1 MAQAI
6 LLRGGA
12 GGVSSDDVTA
22 SKAQVLQGYK
32 TVTTD
37 SDDEIIEGTMVNRGN
52 GMDTVEFLDA
62 YWDSKYV
69 ARMEQGF
76 YAQAGQWKPYVAIP
90 YAVLASGIHIDA
102 NKMLDTLQVAGV
114 RGNIHTYG
122 AWNNAS
128 EVVNATWENKV
139 HVRFEEGYYHKD
151 GNYKPAAIVP
161 YDVLANAIGIDASKM
176 LSALNVLGKQGQIK
190 TVDTA
195 ESNYRTNKST
205 SFGLDS
211 WTNPSNPV
219 FYVDFPYGSAY
230 YTRPDGHPHVCIDAI
245 NLGDV
250 TADKV
255 MRGFTA
261 TSKNGVRFAG
271 TMPDYSSGRVVFNG
285 ATFDGILA
293 TGVASK
299 GFFSNGNY
307 YAHSIQ
313 PDYKYSGI
321 YGGGMNLNINTSYP
335 ALRSRRIGCVLS
347 QSINVTPFR
356 QIVVYY
362 RSVANIQG
370 DPYTTL
376 EAHVN
381 RASTRRLVDVA
392 GAGKVDAIDVLR
404 QGTASPAINRTGQ
417 IVLNVADINEQAFI
431 SFGAYCNID
440 RGSDIFAG
448 AVQITKIDF
457 LN

>member
-1 MAQAI
+1 MAI
-6 LLRGGA
+6 CLINKSGG
-12 GGVSSDDVTA
+12 GITSDDVTA
-22 SKAQVLQGYK
+22 SKAQVLQGYR
-32 TVTTD
+32 TITSD
-37 SDDEIIEGTMVNRGN
+37 SDDEPVQGTMVNRGN
-52 GMDTVEFLDA
+52 GMDTVEFVDA
-62 YWDSKYV
+62 YWESKFV

-76 YAQAGQWKPYVAIP
+76 YAQVGQWKPYVGIP
-90 YAVLASGIHIDA
+90 YSVLANGIHIDA
-102 NKMLDTLQVAGV
+102 NKMLDSLTIAGV
-114 RGNIHTYG
+114 RGTVRTYG

-139 HVRFEEGYYHKD
+139 HVRFEEGYYPKD

-161 YDVLANAIGIDASKM
+161 YNTLANAIGLDVSKM
-176 LSALNVLGKQGQIK
+176 LNSLSVLGKQGQIK

-285 ATFDGILA
+285 ATFDNELVS
-293 TGVASK
+293 GVAAKNFYFNRELYSYQIAS
-299 GFFSNGNY
+299 GYGYNGV
-307 YAHSIQ
+307 
-313 PDYKYSGI
+313 
-321 YGGGMNLNINTSYP
+321 YGGGMNL
-335 ALRSRRIGCVLS
+335 ALRTTSPELRGRKIGCILS
-347 QSINVTPFR
+347 QSNNLTPFR
-356 QIVVYY
+356 RICVDY
-362 RSVANIQG
+362 R
-370 DPYTTL
+370 TTGSISGNPTINFY
-376 EAHVN
+376 AFIAPS
-381 RASTRRLVDVA
+381 RALVREGVEFN
-392 GAGKVDAIDVLR
+392 GARVDGFSQMSLQVMASAR
-404 QGTASPAINRTGQ
+404 QGQLVIDTSN
-417 IVLNVADINEQAFI
+417 INEQAFLGFYA
-431 SFGAYCNID
+431 SANAS
-440 RGSDIFAG
+440 GSENFNG
-448 AVQITKIDF
+448 AVQITKIEF
-457 LN
+457 FN

>member
-12 GGVSSDDVTA
+12 GGITSDDVTA
-22 SKAQVLQGYK
+22 KRAHVLQGY
-32 TVTTD
+32 TALTAD
-37 SDDEIIEGTMVNRGN
+37 SDDEAVQGTMVNRGN
-52 GMDTVEFLDA
+52 IVDTTGFENA
-62 YWDSKYV
+62 YWDSKYL

-76 YAQAGQWKPYVAIP
+76 YSQNEQWKPCVAIP
-90 YAVLASGIHIDA
+90 YEVLASVAGIDA
-102 NKMLDTLQVAGV
+102 GKMLDTLTVAGV
-114 RGNIHTYG
+114 RGTVHTYG

-139 HVRFEEGYYHKD
+139 HVRFEEGCYSKD
-151 GNYKPAAIVP
+151 GNYKPTAIVP
-161 YDVLANAIGIDASKM
+161 YDTLANTIGLDASKM
-176 LSALNVLGKQGQIK
+176 LNSLNILGKQGQIK

-195 ESNYRTNKST
+195 ESNYRINKSAN
-205 SFGLDS
+205 FGIDG

-245 NLGDV
+245 GLGDA
-250 TADKV
+250 TPDKV

-271 TMPDYSSGRVVFNG
+271 TMPDYSSGRTVFNG
-285 ATFDGILA
+285 ATFDGTLA
-293 TGVASK
+293 SGVATK
-299 GFFSNGNY
+299 GFFSNGDY

-313 PDYKYSGI
+313 SDYRYSGI

-335 ALRSRRIGCVLS
+335 VLRSRRIGCVLS

-370 DPYTTL
+370 DPYVSL
-376 EAHVN
+376 EVHVSRASVRGHVN
-381 RASTRRLVDVA
+381 VA
-392 GAGKVDAIDVLR
+392 GTDVDTIDVIR
-404 QGTASPAINRTGQ
+404 QGTASPAINREGQ
-417 IVLNVADINEQAFI
+417 IVLDVSAINEHVFL
-431 SFGAYCNID
+431 SFGAFCNYD
-440 RGSDIFAG
+440 RTSDIFAG
-448 AVQITKIDF
+448 ALQITRVDF
-457 LN
+457 VN